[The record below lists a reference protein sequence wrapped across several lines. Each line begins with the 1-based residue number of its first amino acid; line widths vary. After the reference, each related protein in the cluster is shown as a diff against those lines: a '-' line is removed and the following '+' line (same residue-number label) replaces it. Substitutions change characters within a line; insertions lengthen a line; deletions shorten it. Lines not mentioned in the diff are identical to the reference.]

1 MATLLGATNGVWGIP
16 AQQTGIITDSV
27 DWDYQSESKMLKNI
41 SGDRTG
47 ISFFDETC
55 KISVGGSIPATSP
68 FAGTISAVVILNTVP
83 TDHLIGSISAGLT
96 IITSIKSGQS
106 NEDYRKVSFEAEY
119 SPTLTT

>member
-41 SGDRTG
+41 TGDRTG

>member
-27 DWDYQSESKMLKNI
+27 DWDYQSENKMVKNI

-47 ISFFDETC
+47 ITFYDETC
-55 KISVGGSIPATSP
+55 KISIGGSIPASSP
-68 FAGTISAVVILNTVP
+68 FAGTISAVVTLITVP
-83 TDHLIGSISAGLT
+83 TDHLVGSISAGLT
-96 IITSIKSGQS
+96 IIMSVKSGQS

-119 SPTLTT
+119 SPTLTA